1 MCKEN
6 ADFFF
11 CVEQIL
17 APFLSLLLFSS
28 IFSTIAR
35 SNNHMRKDSKR
46 DISQLLSEWPFQAG
60 TINARIISGA
70 DGLPHVQV
78 RLDLGILQMHAD
90 GRPDGLR
97 PQGAPSWLE
106 WHEHKI
112 EQSEFEEAAEKS
124 GEPVREQRKSDVQL
138 SPEECRMLR
147 DEAAQYYQR
156 YVACLALEDF
166 DRVVRDTT
174 RNLRVLNLCA
184 KYAQQESD
192 KAVLEQFR
200 AYITMIR
207 ARALASQMIKDNEL
221 KAAVL
226 ILDDAIE
233 AIRKMGGD
241 ASRAEI
247 DASNEVQ
254 MLQNMR
260 DALVP
265 RLPVSLKAELKA
277 RLQRA
282 LETENYELAAILRD
296 ELKQLPE
303 ERG

>member
-1 MCKEN
+1 MAKN
-6 ADFFF
+6 
-11 CVEQIL
+11 
-17 APFLSLLLFSS
+17 SS
-28 IFSTIAR
+28 
-35 SNNHMRKDSKR
+35 K
-46 DISQLLSEWPFQAG
+46 DISQLLHEWPFEPGMIHARLIVGDDG
-60 TINARIISGA
+60 TH
-70 DGLPHVQV
+70 LVQV

-90 GRPDGLR
+90 GRPDGTR
-97 PQGAPSWLE
+97 PMGFASWLE
-106 WHEHKI
+106 FHEHRM
-112 EQSEFEEAAEKS
+112 EQPGEEEEAEKA
-124 GEPVREQRKSDVQL
+124 GEAVREPGKSEVQL

-147 DEAAQYYQR
+147 DEAAQFYQR
-156 YVACLALEDF
+156 YVACLAMEDF

-174 RNLRVLNLCA
+174 RNLRVLSLCA
-184 KYAQQESD
+184 KHAVQESD
-192 KAVLEQFR
+192 RMVLEQFR

-207 ARALASQMIKDNEL
+207 ARALASKMIADNEL

-226 ILDDAIE
+226 ILDDALE
-233 AIRKMGGD
+233 AIRKNAGD
-241 ASRAEI
+241 TPRSEV

-254 MLQNMR
+254 ILQNMR

-282 LETENYELAAILRD
+282 LEKENYELAAILRD

>member
-1 MCKEN
+1 
-6 ADFFF
+6 
-11 CVEQIL
+11 
-17 APFLSLLLFSS
+17 
-28 IFSTIAR
+28 
-35 SNNHMRKDSKR
+35 
-46 DISQLLSEWPFQAG
+46 
-60 TINARIISGA
+60 
-70 DGLPHVQV
+70 
-78 RLDLGILQMHAD
+78 
-90 GRPDGLR
+90 
-97 PQGAPSWLE
+97 
-106 WHEHKI
+106 
-112 EQSEFEEAAEKS
+112 
-124 GEPVREQRKSDVQL
+124 
-138 SPEECRMLR
+138 
-147 DEAAQYYQR
+147 
-156 YVACLALEDF
+156 
-166 DRVVRDTT
+166 
-174 RNLRVLNLCA
+174 VLNLCA

>member
-1 MCKEN
+1 M
-6 ADFFF
+6 AQD
-11 CVEQIL
+11 
-17 APFLSLLLFSS
+17 SS
-28 IFSTIAR
+28 
-35 SNNHMRKDSKR
+35 K
-46 DISQLLSEWPFQAG
+46 DISDLLSDWPFEPG
-60 TINARIISGA
+60 TINARIIVGD
-70 DGLPHVQV
+70 DGSPRVQV

-90 GRPDGLR
+90 GRPDGTR
-97 PQGAPSWLE
+97 PQGFASWLE
-106 WHEHKI
+106 YHEHRI
-112 EQSEFEEAAEKS
+112 EGMAEEDEGEKA
-124 GEPVREQRKSDVQL
+124 GEAVREPSREGAKGDVQL
-138 SPEECRMLR
+138 SPEECRVLR
-147 DEAAQYYQR
+147 DEAAQFYQR

-174 RNLRVLNLCA
+174 RNLRVLGLCA
-184 KYAQQESD
+184 KHASQEAD
-192 KAVLEQFR
+192 RVVLEQFR

-207 ARALASQMIKDNEL
+207 ARALASQMIQDNEL

-226 ILDDAIE
+226 VLDDALE
-233 AIRKMGGD
+233 TIRKNAGD
-241 ASRAEI
+241 APRSEI

-254 MLQNMR
+254 ILQNMR

>member
-1 MCKEN
+1 
-6 ADFFF
+6 
-11 CVEQIL
+11 
-17 APFLSLLLFSS
+17 
-28 IFSTIAR
+28 
-35 SNNHMRKDSKR
+35 MRKDSKR
-46 DISQLLSEWPFQAG
+46 DISQLLTDWPFQTG
-60 TINARIISGA
+60 TINARFIMGV
-70 DGLPHVQV
+70 DDQPRVQV

-90 GRPDGLR
+90 GRPDGTR
-97 PQGAPSWLE
+97 PQGFPSWLE
-106 WHEHKI
+106 FHEHRI
-112 EQSEFEEAAEKS
+112 EQAEFEEAAEKS
-124 GEPVREQRKSDVQL
+124 SEAVREQRKIDPQL
-138 SPEECRMLR
+138 SPEDCRVLR
-147 DEAAQYYQR
+147 DEAAQFYQR

-184 KYAQQESD
+184 KHAQQEND

-200 AYITMIR
+200 AYIMMIR
-207 ARALASQMIKDNEL
+207 ARAIASQMIKGNEL

-226 ILDDAIE
+226 VLDDALESI
-233 AIRKMGGD
+233 KKNTGD
-241 ASRAEI
+241 ASRGDA

-265 RLPVSLKAELKA
+265 RLPVSLRAELKA

-296 ELKQLPE
+296 ELKQLPD